1 MLAAGDDAWGTH
13 PIGVPIIRAY
23 LRLIK
28 GLLMLQYPATF
39 LIIAVIA
46 GFLGFGSFAGIVAD
60 IARVLFFVS
69 LGVFLLSFILNGRSR
84 RD

>member
-1 MLAAGDDAWGTH
+1 
-13 PIGVPIIRAY
+13 
-23 LRLIK
+23 
-28 GLLMLQYPATF
+28 MLQYPATF

-46 GFLGFGSFAGIVAD
+46 GFFGFGSFAGIVAD
-60 IARVLFFVS
+60 IAQVLFFVS